1 MSVTISKEYIIV
13 FEFQGDCSVP
23 SSQPLLRIQQGHSI
37 EGIDGSHEWTSV
49 GSRALCV
56 SSMTYTVLCRCRF

>member
-37 EGIDGSHEWTSV
+37 EGIDGSHE
-49 GSRALCV
+49 
-56 SSMTYTVLCRCRF
+56 